1 MGRTG
6 RRGFHHRWSERT
18 LKVNKRRQDRDRT
31 FLVGVTAAVLLVA
44 GCASSPPPGS
54 APAVPAASAVAPLP
68 AMHETPVPEGNWREC
83 RLARCEPDPVL
94 SRRVEE
100 LLASCSALFRDGS
113 GSDAIVEMEMGL
125 DQGLRHPLLLVT
137 LGQLYNMAGQ
147 GEPGLM
153 PNEGPAADVGD
164 WKRNQ
169 KRLLGR
175 ARTLLGE
182 ALAERPDD
190 AAIDYLLADAA
201 RTAGDLAQ
209 ADSLAARGR
218 TKCTGGRSFRALELY
233 QQLNRYPA
241 QYRGGAAPVYP
252 PSAMARGLSGDVVLD
267 LLLDPDA
274 RVRQVVAIS
283 SPGEALTAAGAAA
296 VHGGEFT
303 PARLGK
309 YPVWSWLRV
318 TFSFNLDG

>member
-1 MGRTG
+1 MSKSG
-6 RRGFHHRWSERT
+6 
-18 LKVNKRRQDRDRT
+18 QDRNRT
-31 FLVGVTAAVLLVA
+31 SAAILVTGVLLAA
-44 GCASSPPPGS
+44 GCASSPPTGS
-54 APAVPAASAVAPLP
+54 IPAVPVRSPDVSLQ
-68 AMHETPVPEGNWREC
+68 AMHETPAPEGNWREC

-100 LLASCSALFRDGS
+100 LLASSSALFRDGS

-125 DQGLRHPLLLVT
+125 KQGLRHPLLLVT
-137 LGQLYNMAGQ
+137 LGQLYIMAGQ

-153 PNEGPAADVGD
+153 PNEGPAADVGN
-164 WKRNQ
+164 WRRNQ

-175 ARTLLGE
+175 ARDLLDE

-201 RTAGDLAQ
+201 RTAGDLAM

-252 PSAMARGLSGDVVLD
+252 PSAMAEGLSGDVVLD
-267 LLLDPDA
+267 LLVDPDA
-274 RVRQVVAIS
+274 RVRQVEAIS

-296 VHGGEFT
+296 VVEGEFT

-309 YPVWSWLRV
+309 YPVWSWCRV
-318 TFSFNLDG
+318 TFSFNLEG